1 MQDKNS
7 IKETVKQEPIALSD
21 KNNKGKEMPWKEKKK
36 QSLKLA
42 ACYER
47 LGYKSKF
54 SRVKD
59 CGTLLSF
66 KVYKETGIKKLHSI
80 QTCQVR
86 LCSMCNWRRSLKIYG
101 QLSQIMDKALEKNEY
116 RFLFLTLTCRNLEG
130 EELSP
135 SVDELFYGFNKLTKR
150 NAFKAVSKGWFRA
163 LEITHDTDEFITE
176 DMYHG
181 NKKRHMKPRKKYYD
195 NRGLG
200 IGDENPSFDTYHP
213 HFHVVLMVNKSYFKK
228 PDLYITQDDWTQM
241 WKESLN
247 VDYTPIVD
255 VRAFKTSSKAY
266 VSKSVAEAGK
276 YTVKDNDYL
285 VPGNEKLTDRTV
297 QILDNALS
305 GRRLIAFGGELR
317 KIHKELNLDDPVDG
331 DLKNTDNEDE
341 NLREDLNYM
350 IEKYMWN
357 VGLSNYIR
365 VEEK

>member
-1 MQDKNS
+1 
-7 IKETVKQEPIALSD
+7 
-21 KNNKGKEMPWKEKKK
+21 
-36 QSLKLA
+36 
-42 ACYER
+42 
-47 LGYKSKF
+47 
-54 SRVKD
+54 
-59 CGTLLSF
+59 
-66 KVYKETGIKKLHSI
+66 
-80 QTCQVR
+80 
-86 LCSMCNWRRSLKIYG
+86 MCNWRRSLKIYG

-135 SVDELFYGFNKLTKR
+135 SVDELFY
-150 NAFKAVSKGWFRA
+150 AFKKLMLRADIKKISKGWFRA
-163 LEITHDTDEFITE
+163 LEITHDIDEFITE

-228 PDLYITQDDWTQM
+228 PDLYITQDEWTQM